1 MSSILIDA
9 KTQQFTERIYDN
21 FCVDCANQR
30 KCHGEGLQFVPGDGV
45 CVRFEWKSADKKKQ
59 YEESVLDAQAT
70 TLWLEKGKTLSA
82 INSMS
87 KTARRSI
94 LSESHFKQFNL
105 AEVRRR
111 NLLASALGTAVEEA
125 PVSLESKTHYFNCL
139 TAEGKKITYKRNTA
153 SKSYKAE
160 LPAFRRYLEKQNIK
174 ILKEEIK

>member
-30 KCHGEGLQFVPGDGV
+30 KCRGEGLQFVPGDGV
-45 CVRFEWKSADKKKQ
+45 CVRFEWKATDKKKQ

-87 KTARRSI
+87 RAARRSI
-94 LSESHFKQFNL
+94 LSDSHFKQFDI
-105 AEVRRR
+105 AEVRRKD
-111 NLLASALGTAVEEA
+111 LLATALGVVCKE
-125 PVSLESKTHYFNCL
+125 SLAEPKVHYFECI
-139 TAEGKKITYKRNTA
+139 TAEGKSVTYRRNTEC
-153 SKSYKAE
+153 KSYKAD
-160 LPAFRRYLEKQNIK
+160 LPAFRRYLDKQGIR
-174 ILKEEIK
+174 IIKEEIK

>member
-1 MSSILIDA
+1 MSSILIDS

-21 FCVDCANQR
+21 FCIDCANQR

-45 CVRFEWKSADKKKQ
+45 CVRFDWKSADRKKQ

-94 LSESHFKQFNL
+94 LSDNHFKQFDI
-105 AEVRRR
+105 AEARRKD
-111 NLLASALGTAVEEA
+111 LLAKVLGTAVEETPISSA
-125 PVSLESKTHYFNCL
+125 PQIHYFNCL
-139 TAEGKKITYKRNTA
+139 TAEGKKIIYKRNTT